1 MEEHLRTIRVWRGE
15 QLLLKC
21 QSIKYFWICNG
32 RKWRRQQSVQDEAQ
46 VHCNLKEGVDD
57 PSFRSLSLGQ
67 GCIMKVSLCILQRK
81 KCVAQHIHDFFLM
94 TERNDGNITENYL
107 SSLQTHWA
115 IWIFLK
121 VPGLPWWLK
130 GLRICLQCGTPGFDP
145 WVRKILWRRKWQLSP
160 IFLPG
165 KFHGPR
171 SLVGPSPWS
180 HKDWTRLS
188 VWNFH
193 FHFNTFWSDSK
204 PSP

>member
-1 MEEHLRTIRVWRGE
+1 MEGNGEDSRV
-15 QLLLKC
+15 
-21 QSIKYFWICNG
+21 
-32 RKWRRQQSVQDEAQ
+32 
-46 VHCNLKEGVDD
+46 
-57 PSFRSLSLGQ
+57 FRMRPRFTVIWKKVLMILPLGLFLWVRDVLWKSPYVY
-67 GCIMKVSLCILQRK
+67 CREK

-145 WVRKILWRRKWQLSP
+145 WVRKILWRRKWQLAP